1 MNTILKAF
9 LETASD
15 AIILRSKDN
24 SFTQSLFNDFSYA
37 IIAVMTVPGLL
48 DMSKKELCSVFGGW
62 MFVLMINLEEKK
74 KNQFLYTEHSLYSK
88 SKKPEILDPV
98 SFCLPVTPSFSW
110 DVSYL
115 FQIGISSRDAS
126 TPILLAKNIAGHL
139 SGSLRTIG
147 SVAVGQYGKCT
158 MLSCF

>member
-9 LETASD
+9 LEAASD

-37 IIAVMTVPGLL
+37 IIAVMIVPGLL
-48 DMSKKELCSVFGGW
+48 DMSKRELCSVYGGW

-74 KNQFLYTEHSLYSK
+74 NKNQFLYTEHSLYSK

-98 SFCLPVTPSFSW
+98 SFCFPVTPSFS
-110 DVSYL
+110 
-115 FQIGISSRDAS
+115 
-126 TPILLAKNIAGHL
+126 
-139 SGSLRTIG
+139 
-147 SVAVGQYGKCT
+147 
-158 MLSCF
+158 